1 MFKKLPKNLFPINIS
16 FAIVFL
22 LASLTLLHSENRR
35 IDSRTLGSQTKVGSK
50 QETVYQWEQIL
61 TERPDYRDGWIE
73 LATLYY
79 QLGEKEKAKEAIS
92 QAKNLDPNNENILS
106 FEKFLTD

>member
-1 MFKKLPKNLFPINIS
+1 MKVLMLKKLPKNIL

-22 LASLTLLHSENRR
+22 LLSLTLLYSENRR
-35 IDSRTLGSQTKVGSK
+35 IDSRTLGSQIKVGSK

-61 TERPDYRDGWIE
+61 TERPDYRDGWIQ
-73 LATLYY
+73 LAALYY
-79 QLGEKEKAKEAIS
+79 QLGNKEKAKEAIS

>member
-1 MFKKLPKNLFPINIS
+1 MLKKLPKNILF
-16 FAIVFL
+16 ALVFL
-22 LASLTLLHSENRR
+22 FISLALLYSENRR
-35 IDSRTLGSQTKVGSK
+35 ITSRTLGLQTKAVPK

-79 QLGEKEKAKEAIS
+79 ELGEKEKAKEAIS

-106 FEKFLTD
+106 FEKFLND